1 MDSMTSDRTKLANTE
16 CDLSTHEASQLGDS
30 GGALFRT
37 LCDRLAAGLLVLP
50 DKPEESVGA
59 TLRALWHMAS
69 GTRVSAA
76 AAMRRSLTPLNDSC
90 IAVLRTLVDRR
101 LAGEPL
107 AHLTGRQQFLGLEL
121 LAGTQ
126 ALIPRL
132 ETELLGNAAIR
143 ILGEL
148 TTQCAHPCVVDVCT
162 GCGNIALALA
172 ARYPSAQVHAS
183 DLSPDAVQ
191 LARENADLLGLSSRM
206 DFRVGDLL
214 EPFESAEF
222 LGQVDLL
229 TCNPPYISTKRL
241 ETMPAEIAD
250 FEPALAF
257 DGGPLGVRILL
268 RLIQD
273 APRFLRPG
281 GWVAFEV
288 GLGQGPSVRKR
299 LETSGS
305 FSRVEQ
311 LTDHNNDVRA
321 LIARI

>member
-1 MDSMTSDRTKLANTE
+1 MDSMTSDLMKLANTD
-16 CDLSTHEASQLGDS
+16 CDLTADEVSQLGES
-30 GGALFRT
+30 GGTLFRT
-37 LCDRLAAGLLVLP
+37 LCDHLAAGLLVLP

-69 GTRVSAA
+69 GARVSAA
-76 AAMRRSLTPLNDSC
+76 AAVRRSLTPLDDFC
-90 IAVLRTLVDRR
+90 IAALRALVDRR

-121 LAGTQ
+121 LAGPK
-126 ALIPRL
+126 ALIPRK

-143 ILGEL
+143 ILGEM
-148 TTQCAHPCVVDVCT
+148 TTRAHPCVVDVCT

-191 LARENADLLGLSSRM
+191 LARENADLLGLSRRI

-214 EPFESAEF
+214 VPFESAEF

-229 TCNPPYISTKRL
+229 TCNPPYISTKRV
-241 ETMPAEIAD
+241 ETMPAEIAN

-268 RLIQD
+268 RLIQE

-299 LETSGS
+299 MEASGS
-305 FSRVEQ
+305 FRNVEQ

>member
-1 MDSMTSDRTKLANTE
+1 MTTDPTQIANTD
-16 CDLSTHEASQLGDS
+16 CDLSAHEASELGS
-30 GGALFRT
+30 GGCALFRS
-37 LCDRLAAGLLVLP
+37 LCDRLIAGLLVLP

-69 GTRVSAA
+69 GSRMSAA
-76 AAMRRSLTPLNDSC
+76 AAMRRSLTPLDDSC
-90 IAVLRTLVDRR
+90 SAALEVLLDRR

-121 LAGTQ
+121 LAGPR
-126 ALIPRL
+126 ALIPRR

-148 TTQCAHPCVVDVCT
+148 TAQRDHPCVVDACT

-172 ARYPSAQVHAS
+172 SRYPSAQVYAS
-183 DLSPDAVQ
+183 DLSPDAIQ
-191 LARENADLLGLSSRM
+191 LARENADLLALSSRM

-214 EPFESAEF
+214 APFDSAQF

-229 TCNPPYISTKRL
+229 TCNPPYISTNRV
-241 ETMPAEIAD
+241 ETMPAEIAN

-257 DGGPLGVRILL
+257 DGGPLGVRILQ
-268 RLIQD
+268 RIVQE

-281 GWVAFEV
+281 GWVALEV

-299 LETSGS
+299 LESSGR
-305 FSRVEQ
+305 FRKVEQ
-311 LTDHNNDVRA
+311 VTDHNNDVRA
-321 LIARI
+321 LIART